1 MGLENKKSDKYKEL
15 SQLMHRSLEKL
26 AELKV
31 KQADE
36 MSQFEES
43 EISAIEQKKKR
54 LHYESIRID
63 EINKEI
69 KEKKDK
75 INMNLLNIEE

>member
-1 MGLENKKSDKYKEL
+1 MAHENKKSDKYKEL
-15 SQLMHRSLEKL
+15 SQLLHRSIEKL
-26 AELKV
+26 NELKI

-43 EISAIEQKKKR
+43 ELSAIEQKKKR

-63 EINKEI
+63 EISKEI
-69 KEKKDK
+69 KDKKDR